1 MVEGRMRRLLT
12 IGLVCSALAAC
23 EVPSPFAPPV
33 LPGPPGDLSADRAS
47 CTKQY
52 PQHIGNYLAHAQCV
66 NAAVERDAI
75 PFARYPDLVRLQER
89 LRAKY
94 SGLIDQRVLSARE
107 GERKMAE
114 ADELVNAAI
123 HDRDVGRRDV
133 AERRLDRLQAM
144 LE

>member
-1 MVEGRMRRLLT
+1 MRGLLT
-12 IGLVCSALAAC
+12 IGLLCGALTAC
-23 EVPSPFAPPV
+23 AVPSPFPV
-33 LPGPPGDLSADRAS
+33 PSLPGPPGNLAADRAA
-47 CTKQY
+47 CTREY

-75 PFARYPDLVRLQER
+75 PFARYPDLVRLQEQ
-89 LRAKY
+89 LRVKY
-94 SGLIDQRVLSARE
+94 SGLIDQRALPVRE
-107 GERKMAE
+107 GERMMTE

-123 HDRDVGRRDV
+123 HDRDVGRREV

>member
-1 MVEGRMRRLLT
+1 MRRWLT
-12 IGLVCSALAAC
+12 IGLVCGALGACAA
-23 EVPSPFAPPV
+23 PSPFAVPP
-33 LPGPPGDLSADRAS
+33 LPGPPGNLAADRAS
-47 CTKQY
+47 CNREY

-75 PFARYPDLVRLQER
+75 PFARYPDLVRLQEG
-89 LRAKY
+89 LRIKY
-94 SGLIDQRVLSARE
+94 SSLIDQRVLSPRA

-123 HDRDVGRRDV
+123 HDRNVGRHQV
-133 AERRLDRLQAM
+133 ADRRVDRLQAM